1 MRYIIDAWLED
12 GDPRLSIRDADTGA
26 VRMQW
31 DYERPRDAVAR
42 ERAASKALQGLF
54 RKLMLLSCADRISLP
69 ARSASPGFG
78 AECLDCGECVAEKER

>member
-31 DYERPRDAVAR
+31 TMRGHAMRQRMSVR
-42 ERAASKALQGLF
+42 
-54 RKLMLLSCADRISLP
+54 P
-69 ARSASPGFG
+69 ARRSRVCSGS
-78 AECLDCGECVAEKER
+78 